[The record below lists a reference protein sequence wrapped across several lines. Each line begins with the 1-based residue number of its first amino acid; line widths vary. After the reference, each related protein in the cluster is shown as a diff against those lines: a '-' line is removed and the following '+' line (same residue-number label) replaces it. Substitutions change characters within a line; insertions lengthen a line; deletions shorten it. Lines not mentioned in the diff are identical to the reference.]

1 MVGYGSSLRRSRR
14 PGWED
19 AYLDYDDLRSILE
32 QIQYLYEDK
41 IPLPPDNDEEHLQQ
55 KFLTRLRKEI
65 EKVSLFTMLKQ
76 GEIAE
81 AVGSLRFEDSDLQ
94 IQPTRTFTD
103 VENASV
109 VCFSSFDSNP
119 SYSGEGATLL
129 DSSPSYGGE
138 EAALLPRGSLVQ
150 SLKTPKPLPKA
161 AYSLSRP
168 MFRGDQLINKTDTTI
183 DSYTALGVE
192 LLHLL
197 RFICV
202 NAMGFRKILKK
213 HDKITFRAARHGS
226 HEHDGRRE
234 EHARLVNGPEDNLQ
248 HLANSDSI
256 AVIHSSLLAALAE
269 LEATQKGS
277 TEVYQAV
284 DEGNARKGFL
294 RDSWRCYPVELI
306 RFKCCVSSI
315 HTLREYAQRVNAPFR
330 DFLSRRAMIMMG
342 QDPGDLERATQQAL
356 IILLHFQPDSLLTM
370 DEEALNDWQ
379 RRVLLRN
386 KAGFSLLESDSIM
399 DLEEKAHSWGG
410 VNSVSMI
417 INLLSTLL
425 YTVSVV
431 RPLNAWG
438 AHRWT
443 ASQLLNYST

>member
-1 MVGYGSSLRRSRR
+1 MVGYGSSLRRARR

-32 QIQYLYEDK
+32 QIKYLYESE
-41 IPLPPDNDEEHLQQ
+41 IPLPPDNDEEHLKQ

-65 EKVSLFTMLKQ
+65 EKVSLFTLLKQ

-94 IQPTRTFTD
+94 IQPTKTFTD

-109 VCFSSFDSNP
+109 VSFSSFESNH
-119 SYSGEGATLL
+119 SYGKEEAILL
-129 DSSPSYGGE
+129 DSPPSYGGE
-138 EAALLPRGSLVQ
+138 EAALLPRGSLART
-150 SLKTPKPLPKA
+150 LKTPKPLPKA

-168 MFRGDQLINKTDTTI
+168 MFRGDQLINKADTMT

-213 HDKITFRAARHGS
+213 HDKITFRAARHGDG
-226 HEHDGRRE
+226 EHDGSQE
-234 EHARLVNGPEDNLQ
+234 EHTRLVNGPEDNLQ

-269 LEATQKGS
+269 LEATQEGS
-277 TEVYQAV
+277 MEVYQGV
-284 DEGNARKGFL
+284 DEENVRKDFL
-294 RDSWRCYPVELI
+294 RDSWRHCPVEMI
-306 RFKCCVSSI
+306 RLKCCVSSI
-315 HTLREYAQRVNAPFR
+315 RTLREYAQRVNAPFR
-330 DFLSRRAMIMMG
+330 DFLSRRAMIMIG
-342 QDPGDLERATQQAL
+342 QDPGDLERATKQAL
-356 IILLHFQPDSLLTM
+356 NILLHFQPDSLLTM
-370 DEEALNDWQ
+370 DEAALNDWQ
-379 RRVLLRN
+379 RRVPSRHN
-386 KAGFSLLESDSIM
+386 AGFSLFESDSII
-399 DLEEKAHSWGG
+399 DLKDEAHSWGG
-410 VNSVSMI
+410 VHSVSMI

-425 YTVSVV
+425 YTVSIV
-431 RPLNAWG
+431 RC
-438 AHRWT
+438 
-443 ASQLLNYST
+443 